1 MATAK
6 KQSEFSLDEKKALT
20 YKLDHP
26 EEKVVCPRCGK
37 LLMYKRIG
45 KSSEARCETEG
56 CIHGSVR
63 GI

>member
-37 LLMYKRIG
+37 LLTYKRIG
-45 KSSEARCETEG
+45 KSSEAR
-56 CIHGSVR
+56 
-63 GI
+63 